1 MSRPLLSRRSRA
13 RSVLFFVSWWIVAN
27 RRASTRRCMPSA
39 VWTVSDSTPAASSP
53 SIIASAPI
61 KNAFFAAGRRL
72 SGFDGAVGTTGLSSS
87 RRITF

>member
-1 MSRPLLSRRSRA
+1 
-13 RSVLFFVSWWIVAN
+13 
-27 RRASTRRCMPSA
+27 MPSA